1 MLHKCSGVRGGGGK
15 LLTIKGELEIKY
27 PVQFLTATG
36 SDLKHIHG
44 GSCIYP

>member
-1 MLHKCSGVRGGGGK
+1 MSHKCSGGEGWGGIFA
-15 LLTIKGELEIKY
+15 IKGELEIKY
-27 PVQFLTATG
+27 PLQFLTATG